1 VSRGR
6 KRPRGRM
13 GNITGD
19 RRVRFT
25 LHQIGSVRV
34 VLPLVRHE
42 IQRHL
47 RPAVLLPL
55 VGFFVI
61 FACEALKG
69 AWGPDFAQLQDALVL
84 HGDGLPFAV
93 TLAAGFSGSTLAD
106 ERRRGVT
113 LTTLAQGM
121 SRSRYALGKALG
133 AAASGALVTAAGMAG
148 FYLILGIFWPWG
160 RVHLTWDCGPL
171 PWLFAKSPLAN
182 DVVAAAMTVAFGAA
196 MPAVAVLVST
206 LTANRYIAMAAPL
219 LVLVCSILLK
229 ETILQGP
236 VVMSVLPTT
245 YLVVWGEYEHKIP
258 AALLPYAA
266 FLYWL
271 AFWVLLTALARWIFS
286 RKELV

>member
-1 VSRGR
+1 
-6 KRPRGRM
+6 
-13 GNITGD
+13 
-19 RRVRFT
+19 
-25 LHQIGSVRV
+25 V

-47 RPAVLLPL
+47 RPVVLLPL
-55 VGFFVI
+55 VGFFG
-61 FACEALKG
+61 FLACEKLEG
-69 AWGPDFAQLQDALVL
+69 GWGPNYAQLQGALVV
-84 HGDGLPFAV
+84 HGGDLIFAV
-93 TLAAGFSGSTLAD
+93 VLAAGFSGSSLAD

-121 SRSRYALGKALG
+121 NRSRYVLGKALG
-133 AAASGALVTAAGMAG
+133 AAASGALVTAAGIAC
-148 FYLILGIFWPWG
+148 FYLVLGIFWPWG
-160 RVHLTWDCGPL
+160 RVRMQSDYGPL

-182 DVVAAAMTVAFGAA
+182 DLVAAAMTMALGAA

-206 LTANRYIAMAAPL
+206 LTSNRYIAMAAPL
-219 LVLVCSILLK
+219 IVLLFTIILK

-236 VVMSVLPTT
+236 VASAVLPTT
-245 YLVVWGEYEHKIP
+245 YMVLGGHYEYWIP

-271 AFWVLLTALARWIFS
+271 AFWALFTALARWIFS